1 MYYSKFIPL
10 FTPVLFPAISI
21 FMEMKEDH
29 ILVYFDDHFEGYEFF
44 YKDVKNNR
52 AVVSKLVYDDED
64 ECEDSAYL
72 CLFSQREERDELGFL
87 KHKHCE
93 VVSIH

>member
-1 MYYSKFIPL
+1 
-10 FTPVLFPAISI
+10 
-21 FMEMKEDH
+21 MEMKEDH
-29 ILVYFDDHFEGYEFF
+29 ILVYFDTHFKGYEFF

-72 CLFSQREERDELGFL
+72 CLFSQPDERDDIGFL

-93 VVSIH
+93 IVSIH